1 MTCSNAIRYVARKEL
16 LPTDSCKHIS
26 LSISTSLFHTAT
38 IKITQETALQTFV
51 LGYNPSRSVQED
63 VTGLSSMAVE
73 LYRDLQSLD
82 GAAVQLQAE
91 RGQTA
96 GKKDAVSELR
106 RR

>member
-1 MTCSNAIRYVARKEL
+1 
-16 LPTDSCKHIS
+16 
-26 LSISTSLFHTAT
+26 
-38 IKITQETALQTFV
+38 
-51 LGYNPSRSVQED
+51 
-63 VTGLSSMAVE
+63 MAVE

-96 GKKDAVSELR
+96 GKKDGVSELR

>member
-1 MTCSNAIRYVARKEL
+1 
-16 LPTDSCKHIS
+16 
-26 LSISTSLFHTAT
+26 
-38 IKITQETALQTFV
+38 
-51 LGYNPSRSVQED
+51 
-63 VTGLSSMAVE
+63 MAVE

-82 GAAVQLQAE
+82 GLAVQLQAE